1 MGGRGGGG
9 ILLTTNS
16 IEHSQFTPRD
26 LPLVPHVTRNHFAI
40 PFKNAGY
47 EGGSGGYQGGR
58 SGGGPGVCYSFQK
71 GECSRGSGCRFSHE
85 GAGGGYMRSNL
96 NSYNGVSIRRFV
108 TEIRT
113 RRSTGL

>member
-9 ILLTTNS
+9 TFISMNSMTPKPTTYDSPHASLLT
-16 IEHSQFTPRD
+16 RD
-26 LPLVPHVTRNHFAI
+26 S
-40 PFKNAGY
+40 NAALLQTLGY

-85 GAGGGYMRSNL
+85 GAGGGYMRSNY
-96 NSYNGVSIRRFV
+96 NSYNG
-108 TEIRT
+108 
-113 RRSTGL
+113 L